1 MTQTTLSD
9 NFPKWTIVG
18 LLPHGTAALYTPNSL
33 SVDVI
38 IDQLRDCIKNA
49 GKFLGYRA
57 LAGEVIV
64 VDEIHNEADLERL
77 LLTNVCRLLVINPL
91 SNFKVNKLTLA
102 PTRHIDYF
110 ILNRLAQRF
119 KVTILV
125 APEKRTDAV
134 DFAVDTLITFMIP
147 TTADDN
153 APYRF
158 KVEARDLPLIRGN
171 ATFNPASGTLEVAK

>member
-9 NFPKWTIVG
+9 SFPKWTIIG
-18 LLPHGTAALYTPNSL
+18 LLPHGTAALYLPNSI
-33 SVDVI
+33 STEVVI
-38 IDQLRDCIKNA
+38 EQLRVCIKTA

-64 VDEIHNEADLERL
+64 IDEVHDEADLAQL
-77 LLTNVCRLLVINPL
+77 LSSRVCRLLVIYPL
-91 SNFKVNKLTLA
+91 SNFKVNKYTLA
-102 PTRHIDYF
+102 STTHIEYF

-125 APEKRTDAV
+125 APEKRSDAV

-147 TTADDN
+147 ASADDN